1 MASWL
6 LLQLADSAFPAGGFA
21 HSGGLE
27 AMMQQGEL
35 EAPDALRGFL
45 EQALWQT
52 GRGALPLVS
61 AAHADPGAHAA
72 LDARAD
78 ALLVSHVANRASRQ
92 QGRALLATAV
102 RSFELPALAALQ
114 REARAAGL
122 ATHHAPVFG
131 AIAARLDLPAD
142 ETRQA
147 FLHLQLRG
155 LTSAAVRLGLLGPH
169 EAQGLHFALGPLLTR
184 VHDTCAPLGLDALA
198 QTAPLLDLFGAT
210 HDRLYSRLFLS

>member
-27 AMMQQGEL
+27 ALMQQGEL
-35 EAPDALRGFL
+35 ADADALRATL
-45 EQALWQT
+45 TQALWQA

-61 AAHADPGAHAA
+61 AAHAAPDAHAS
-72 LDARAD
+72 LDERAD
-78 ALLVSHVANRASRQ
+78 VFLVGHVANRASRQ

-102 RSFELPALAALQ
+102 RSFATPALAALQ
-114 REARAAGL
+114 RDARARGQPI
-122 ATHHAPVFG
+122 HHAPTFG
-131 AIAARLDLPAD
+131 AVAAHLGLPAD

-147 FLHLQLRG
+147 FVHLQLRG
-155 LTSAAVRLGLLGPH
+155 LISAAVRLGLLGPH
-169 EAQGLHFALGPLLTR
+169 EAQALQFALTPDLDRILA
-184 VHDTCAPLGLDALA
+184 TCASLGVDDLA